1 MGALVARIAPP
12 ARAVVVPAAEN
23 VPTLPAVVSAS
34 ALKSVGKVEDVVVVA
49 GTPMLSKFCVYA
61 ADVDRD
67 MSPKTT
73 TTNIKVSKEMEEVT
87 IKKRHLA
94 TDADL
99 D

>member
-1 MGALVARIAPP
+1 MLAPP
-12 ARAVVVPAAEN
+12 ARAVVVPAAVN
-23 VPTLPAVVSAS
+23 VPTVPTAVSAS
-34 ALKSVGKVEDVVVVA
+34 ALKSVGKFEGVAVVA
-49 GTPMLSKFCVYA
+49 GTPMPSKFCVFA
-61 ADVDRD
+61 VDVDRD